1 MNNLTHCTIDIETRG
16 KYDSCIITR
25 IAITP
30 FRFDEGIVP
39 YDDLVKRSLYISLNQ
54 EEQRLAGRTEEKDT
68 IDWWNTQDD
77 HVREE
82 SLNET
87 PNDLSIV
94 DAFAEI
100 KRFLNRWHYNHY
112 ESLIW
117 ARNNG
122 FECFKIQSLND
133 QFLPGTKHVLNHW
146 NWHELKTANLIL
158 TGGETSKYNPSD
170 FKELN
175 FDAHNAI
182 HDAAMD
188 TYRLL
193 HLWHQDF

>member
-39 YDDLVKRSLYISLNQ
+39 YDDLVNRSLYISLNQ

-68 IDWWNTQDD
+68 MDWWNSQPD

-82 SLNET
+82 SLNEN
-87 PNDLSIV
+87 PNDLSV
-94 DAFAEI
+94 VEAFNKI
-100 KRFLNRWHYNHY
+100 KNFLKRWNYNHF
-112 ESLIW
+112 ESLLFS
-117 ARNNG
+117 RNSG
-122 FECFKIQSLND
+122 FESFKIQSLNE
-133 QFLPGTKHVLNHW
+133 QFLPGTKQVLNNW
-146 NWHELKTANLIL
+146 KWHELKSFNLIL
-158 TGGETSKYNPSD
+158 SGGETEKFIPPD

-175 FDAHNAI
+175 FDAHNAQ

-193 HLWHQDF
+193 HLWHQVF

>member
-1 MNNLTHCTIDIETRG
+1 MNNLTHCTVDIETRG

-39 YDDLVKRSLYISLNQ
+39 YNDLVDRTLYIFLNQ

-68 IDWWNTQDD
+68 MDWWNSQPE

-112 ESLIW
+112 ESILF

-133 QFLPGTKHVLNHW
+133 QFLPGTKQVLNNW
-146 NWHELKTANLIL
+146 KWHELKTLNLIL
-158 TGGETSKYNPSD
+158 TGGETEKFVPPD
-170 FKELN
+170 FDSLK
-175 FDAHNAI
+175 FDAHNAV

-188 TYRLL
+188 TYRLM
-193 HLWHQDF
+193 HLWHQEF